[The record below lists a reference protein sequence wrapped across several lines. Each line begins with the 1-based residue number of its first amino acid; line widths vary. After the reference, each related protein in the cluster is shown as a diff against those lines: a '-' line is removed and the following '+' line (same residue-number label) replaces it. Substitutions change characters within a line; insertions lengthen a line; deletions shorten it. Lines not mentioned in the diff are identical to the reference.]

1 MIICLR
7 FIGGGSLLRLTWTM
21 PTATWLNWFLSIVH
35 CSRWIAS
42 APVYQLRSWCPR
54 AGVLLQTIQG
64 GAQWLGSQ
72 LPWNGKTSLGN
83 LVTRPMQRTLDGHE
97 KGSLHKGRISGGEQ
111 PLLVF
116 SSVNPT
122 SLWRFWQVVSL
133 PMHAQ
138 VLLFAQPFGLAL
150 YDWQLI
156 CQVFLLLEA
165 VGSFMWF
172 LFFFDQA

>member
-1 MIICLR
+1 MATKKAPCTKEEFQVESSLCLC
-7 FIGGGSLLRLTWTM
+7 F
-21 PTATWLNWFLSIVH
+21 
-35 CSRWIAS
+35 
-42 APVYQLRSWCPR
+42 
-54 AGVLLQTIQG
+54 
-64 GAQWLGSQ
+64 
-72 LPWNGKTSLGN
+72 
-83 LVTRPMQRTLDGHE
+83 
-97 KGSLHKGRISGGEQ
+97 
-111 PLLVF
+111 PL
-116 SSVNPT
+116 VNPT

-156 CQVFLLLEA
+156 CQVFLPLQA